1 MFKYISMYINIFIFF
16 FLQMS
21 EIKGQIWGGNTE
33 RKKEAADWSAAV
45 DDVSYYQLKFNFCS
59 IL

>member
-1 MFKYISMYINIFIFF
+1 
-16 FLQMS
+16 MS
-21 EIKGQIWGGNTE
+21 EIKEGQIWGGNTE